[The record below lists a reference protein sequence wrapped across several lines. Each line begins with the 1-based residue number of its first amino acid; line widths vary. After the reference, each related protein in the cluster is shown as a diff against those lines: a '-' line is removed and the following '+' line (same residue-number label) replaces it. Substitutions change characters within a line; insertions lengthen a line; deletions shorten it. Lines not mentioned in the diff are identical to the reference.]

1 MNMGS
6 ASRKC
11 SNRLDTEGKK
21 RNWKKKKKTHTQ
33 KVLPLPNSGALDMHS
48 HLWASVSSFYPI
60 DTSRYFIG
68 LLKIKCTNICKALG
82 AMPRTY

>member
-21 RNWKKKKKTHTQ
+21 RNWKKKKNTHT
-33 KVLPLPNSGALDMHS
+33 KSSATSKLWGSGHAL
-48 HLWASVSSFYPI
+48 
-60 DTSRYFIG
+60 TSLGLSIFILSYRYLT
-68 LLKIKCTNICKALG
+68 LLHRVAED
-82 AMPRTY
+82 